1 MPKRARREEYVRLS
15 GHMPAEKTGAQGGSL
30 RARAA
35 QGRVCARRSM
45 HGGESARGSL
55 CAAAEFVRR
64 LNLRG
69 GLCTAGSLHA
79 AVYAWRLN
87 LRGGL
92 CTATEFVWRGICARR
107 MAGEVL
113 HRAPALYKSREV

>member
-15 GHMPAEKTGAQGGSL
+15 GHMPAEKTGAQGG
-30 RARAA
+30 
-35 QGRVCARRSM
+35 VCMRRSM

-55 CAAAEFVRR
+55 CAAAEFVR
-64 LNLRG
+64 
-69 GLCTAGSLHA
+69 
-79 AVYAWRLN
+79 RLN

>member
-1 MPKRARREEYVRLS
+1 MYACRVICRPKRRAHRGESAPEC
-15 GHMPAEKTGAQGGSL
+15 GTGESL

-35 QGRVCARRSM
+35 QGRVRARRSM
-45 HGGESARGSL
+45 HSGESA
-55 CAAAEFVRR
+55 
-64 LNLRG
+64 
-69 GLCTAGSLHA
+69 
-79 AVYAWRLN
+79 
-87 LRGGL
+87 RGGL